1 MQETERLD
9 KIKKAMGCGIEPQV
23 IYDQLSAEDR
33 WELRGVFQRAGLEID
48 WQAVVDDL
56 PAHYRW
62 GHYAELVD
70 QGYHINL
77 GQLVHDRGGYVAKS
91 NRDPCR

>member
-48 WQAVVDDL
+48 W
-56 PAHYRW
+56 
-62 GHYAELVD
+62 
-70 QGYHINL
+70 
-77 GQLVHDRGGYVAKS
+77 
-91 NRDPCR
+91 